1 LAQEEDL
8 AVEHQGIAR
17 HVLLHMPSAAPANKL
32 PAVIYLHGV
41 RPADWKNHTQREI
54 DTLADR
60 DGVLAAYPE
69 AIGHRWNYA
78 TAIKDPQKIGDAV
91 ADDIGFI
98 KKADCAFDRQQ
109 QGRPSRIYVFGD
121 SRGGLMTYTVMCQL
135 ADQIAAAGPLITGM
149 SSMQIAECN
158 PARPV
163 PLFAVGGP
171 TISGNPMMA
180 FWVPNLVCFRCR
192 RRWSSGGSGTA
203 APDRK

>member
-1 LAQEEDL
+1 MGLAHSVLITAVSLQLLCRPALAQEEDL

-78 TAIKDPQKIGDAV
+78 TAIKDPQKSGT
-91 ADDIGFI
+91 
-98 KKADCAFDRQQ
+98 
-109 QGRPSRIYVFGD
+109 PS
-121 SRGGLMTYTVMCQL
+121 
-135 ADQIAAAGPLITGM
+135 
-149 SSMQIAECN
+149 
-158 PARPV
+158 
-163 PLFAVGGP
+163 P
-171 TISGNPMMA
+171 TISD
-180 FWVPNLVCFRCR
+180 L
-192 RRWSSGGSGTA
+192 SGS
-203 APDRK
+203 